1 MISPE
6 QRAEIRRL
14 YYAEHWRV
22 GTIATTLGVH
32 HDTVRHAIEADR
44 FIRPGAQIRPSVL
57 DPYKPFVL
65 ATLEQ
70 YPRLRATRL
79 YEMLGARGYAG
90 SVVQVRRWV
99 RTVRSLDSLERLARA
114 LDVPLAELVAGLGVR
129 HPVRSEA
136 EQVYAMVRRLPP
148 AK

>member
-44 FIRPGAQIRPSVL
+44 FIRPGAQIRPSAL

-79 YEMLGARGYAG
+79 YEMLRARGLPRL
-90 SVVQVRRWV
+90 RRPG
-99 RTVRSLDSLERLARA
+99 AA
-114 LDVPLAELVAGLGVR
+114 LGAHGA
-129 HPVRSEA
+129 S
-136 EQVYAMVRRLPP
+136 
-148 AK
+148 

>member
-44 FIRPGAQIRPSVL
+44 FIRPGAQIRPSAL

-99 RTVRSLDSLERLARA
+99 RTVRPAASAEAHLRLETLPGELGLRDRSHVGA
-114 LDVPLAELVAGLGVR
+114 LT
-129 HPVRSEA
+129 PVHG
-136 EQVYAMVRRLPP
+136 
-148 AK
+148 